1 MATDP
6 RARWGPF
13 LKYWESFCKDTFIS
27 VSISGQEIQFSEG
40 LLNTLCY
47 ETDVGCIPRG
57 FKLNTAGDKPKYFH
71 SNNWNKQIIG
81 CYWCK
86 DDNTDYNG
94 ICCTK
99 ECFFYLHDWCV
110 ERVHYFTN
118 RRFCR
123 FPGCDTNKDNSLY
136 CDTKHKA
143 KFESELPKGFDHKS
157 LLKTVIREGPIWYCS
172 NGGLS
177 NVPLRQIM
185 NSTSQST
192 KRFRKQNM
200 TQNTVKNM
208 PDDKSIIMEFPIDLH
223 NAMIFQ
229 TDIGIIPRTPLKE
242 HHLNSPYSS
251 SLNWLR
257 QIEGCYWCGN
267 KSETPVSEGNTF
279 CRYRCYLFFY
289 EWCRSKVCSLT
300 GVDMCMNTGCNKT
313 AAGFDCCSREHTIAI
328 KEKYSQVRIIH
339 SEGLTGPHWYKES
352 DSSQNSIH
360 LSSKIPQQPIVVDNQ
375 SNIKVTNNSST
386 ELDITM
392 NSDYNN
398 PFLETIS
405 TPKQEA
411 NLPTDIFNNITS
423 YNMLYPSTT
432 YTESTKP
439 ITQDHLHTLETDS
452 SIYSKKEL
460 GLPQNPFLHYIQE
473 SNNMN
478 LPVVY
483 PFTLSRKLTNLLAQ
497 YTDVGIIPRNSY
509 NQQASEYSTHNNWRM
524 EITGCYWCELS
535 NTSFHGL
542 TCGKRCWLLFHEW
555 CVRKL
560 ETSCG
565 VKLCVLPGCE
575 NSRAAGCVC
584 CSLEHIKDISELRG
598 NLSLNIEEEVEL
610 ILGPKWYSDLSPI
623 HFSRTGAFYEFS
635 IYFPSL
641 LFIQGSIWPSVYHY
655 LCAQK
660 LVGTPYSN
668 RICRMECV
676 SELERWMKRRTCE
689 KWVRPDWERILEQTI
704 YKAVLAKFQQNSI
717 LRGLLIM
724 TGMRPLVC
732 RDSSLGDM
740 LVGIR
745 EGFKFNQFYSDNSID
760 VSFVSLPKVP
770 NLKIGSKASSTGGV
784 KIQKG
789 MGILPRKVKHYSSSD
804 YFDSDSWSDV
814 SN

>member
-1 MATDP
+1 MASEVT
-6 RARWGPF
+6 PF
-13 LKYWESFCKDTFIS
+13 LCYWITYSKEALFGL
-27 VSISGQEIQFSEG
+27 SGQKMQFFEG

-47 ETDVGCIPRG
+47 ETDC
-57 FKLNTAGDKPKYFH
+57 
-71 SNNWNKQIIG
+71 S
-81 CYWCK
+81 

-94 ICCTK
+94 ICCSK

-118 RRFCR
+118 RKFCR
-123 FPGCDTNKDNSLY
+123 FPGCDTNTKDNHLY
-136 CDTKHKA
+136 CGTKHNGYYD
-143 KFESELPKGFDHKS
+143 SEFPKGSDHKI
-157 LLKTVIREGPIWYCS
+157 LLKTVIREGPSWYCS

-177 NVPLRQIM
+177 NVPLQQMLNSISQITKPPPKQKIQSQG
-185 NSTSQST
+185 NGKNKTNDTSANFDQ
-192 KRFRKQNM
+192 
-200 TQNTVKNM
+200 
-208 PDDKSIIMEFPIDLH
+208 IMEFPIDLH

-242 HHLNSPYSS
+242 HHLISPYSS

-257 QIEGCYWCGN
+257 QIEGCYWCGR
-267 KSETPVSEGNTF
+267 KSEIPTSEGNAF
-279 CRYRCYLFFY
+279 CRYRCYLIFY
-289 EWCRSKVCSLT
+289 EWSRCKVCSLT

-313 AAGFDCCSREHTIAI
+313 AADGFDCCSREHTIAI

-405 TPKQEA
+405 TSKQGA
-411 NLPTDIFNNITS
+411 NLSTDIYNNITS
-423 YNMLYPSTT
+423 YNMPHPSTT
-432 YTESTKP
+432 FTKSTKP

-524 EITGCYWCELS
+524 EITGCYWCELN

-704 YKAVLAKFQQNSI
+704 YKGVLAKFQQNSI

-745 EGFKFNQFYSDNSID
+745 EGFKSNQFYSDNSID

-770 NLKIGSKASSTGGV
+770 NLKIVSKASLTEDITSDTD
-784 KIQKG
+784 ITS
-789 MGILPRKVKHYSSSD
+789 LRKVQLYSSSD
-804 YFDSDSWSDV
+804 DSDSDY
-814 SN
+814 